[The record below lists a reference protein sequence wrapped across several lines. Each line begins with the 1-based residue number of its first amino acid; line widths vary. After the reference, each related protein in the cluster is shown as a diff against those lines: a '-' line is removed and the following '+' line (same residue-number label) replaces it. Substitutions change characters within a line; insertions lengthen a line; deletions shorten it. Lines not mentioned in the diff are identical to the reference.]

1 MSNPR
6 RSRLSIPTIVLV
18 VAAAAVA
25 ALAGPPLAGMRAGTG
40 PATPPAG
47 TEPAT
52 PPAAGTSP
60 ATPPAA
66 GVEAVAPVVLE
77 LFTSQGCSTCPP
89 ADRLLAELGRDGA
102 AGQVV
107 PLAFHVDYWDR
118 QGWTDPFDSSHW
130 SQRQQRYAHALTGDR
145 LATPQLV
152 IDGRDTCIGSKRDEV
167 LRKIAEAR
175 AQPPAAAVDLEIE
188 DQGRG
193 GARSRLRVKAG
204 VRVLR
209 QTSSRDL
216 DLWVALTQSG
226 LVTEVKGGENATAT
240 LHDDFVVRRFEKA
253 LTVRGRAGEQ
263 RAKELDLA
271 LDPSWPLADL
281 AVAAFVQDPSSL
293 VIVGAARTP
302 VAAQP
307 RTSP

>member
-1 MSNPR
+1 MKMRKSC
-6 RSRLSIPTIVLV
+6 LSIPARLLTLGFMAVTAV
-18 VAAAAVA
+18 AAVA
-25 ALAGPPLAGMRAGTG
+25 GSPQAGTPG
-40 PATPPAG
+40 GAG
-47 TEPAT
+47 APDA
-52 PPAAGTSP
+52 PPAAG
-60 ATPPAA
+60 AEA
-66 GVEAVAPVVLE
+66 GAPVVLE

-89 ADRLLAELGRDGA
+89 ADRLLSELGRGGSA
-102 AGQVV
+102 AGQVI

-118 QGWTDPFDSSHW
+118 QGWTDPFDSPRW
-130 SQRQQRYAHALTGDR
+130 SERQQRYAHALSGDR

-152 IDGRDTCIGSKRDEV
+152 IDGRGACVGSKRDEV
-167 LRKIAEAR
+167 LSKIAEAR
-175 AQPPAAAVDLEIE
+175 APAPAAAVDLAIG
-188 DQGRG
+188 DPPRG
-193 GARSRLRVKAG
+193 GAHPRLRVKLA

-226 LVTEVKGGENATAT
+226 LVTEVKAGENASAT
-240 LHDDFVVRRFEKA
+240 LRDDFVVRRLEKV

-293 VIVGAARTP
+293 VIVGAARSP

-307 RTSP
+307 RAER

>member
-1 MSNPR
+1 MSKLR
-6 RSRLSIPTIVLV
+6 SSRLSILSIVLT
-18 VAAAAVA
+18 VAVTASS
-25 ALAGPPLAGMRAGTG
+25 AGSAGG
-40 PATPPAG
+40 PGVPPAPG
-47 TEPAT
+47 AE
-52 PPAAGTSP
+52 AG
-60 ATPPAA
+60 
-66 GVEAVAPVVLE
+66 APVVLE

-89 ADRLLAELGRDGA
+89 ADRLLSELGRGVA
-102 AGQVV
+102 AGQVI

-118 QGWTDPFDSSHW
+118 QGWTDPFDSPQW

-152 IDGRDTCIGSKRDEV
+152 IDGHGECVGSRRDEV
-167 LRKIAEAR
+167 LSKIAEAR
-175 AQPPAAAVDLEIE
+175 AQPPAAAVDLAIG
-188 DQGRG
+188 DPGRG
-193 GARSRLRVKAG
+193 GAHPRLRVKVT

-226 LVTEVKGGENATAT
+226 LVTQVKGGENATAT
-240 LHDDFVVRRFEKA
+240 LRDDFVVRRLEKA
-253 LTVRGRAGEQ
+253 FTVRGRAGEQ
-263 RAKELDLA
+263 RTKELDLA

-293 VIVGAARTP
+293 VIVGAARSP

-307 RTSP
+307 RTEP

>member
-1 MSNPR
+1 VSKQR
-6 RSRLSIPTIVLV
+6 RSRLSIPEFVLMAV
-18 VAAAAVA
+18 AAVA
-25 ALAGPPLAGMRAGTG
+25 AVAVSPLAGMHAGAAGTG
-40 PATPPAG
+40 PATPPDAGNSGSAASAAVPSAPPAG
-47 TEPAT
+47 T
-52 PPAAGTSP
+52 G
-60 ATPPAA
+60 
-66 GVEAVAPVVLE
+66 APVVLE

-89 ADRLLAELGRDGA
+89 ADRLLAELGRDGV

-152 IDGRDTCIGSKRDEV
+152 IDGRDTCVGSKRDEV
-167 LRKIAEAR
+167 LHKIAEAR
-175 AQPPAAAVDLEIE
+175 AQAPAAAVDLEIE

-193 GARSRLRVKAG
+193 GARPRLRVKAA